1 MCDEKQQRITTRIV
15 VDIATGAE
23 LEHEWYWYSGHVDRL
38 CGASSQ
44 QTQIEA
50 SQAAFYD
57 TLTSEYKTVF
67 GQNQAI
73 LGTLTKSLEP
83 ILAGG
88 INQQGFSP
96 AELANLNNIAV
107 NQTGQNYANA
117 KSAISNQQGAE
128 GGGNSYIP
136 SGAKEE
142 LQSQLATSAVQ
153 QESSN
158 EQQIQSQNYATGR
171 ENYLGALSGLS
182 NVAGQYNPTGFA
194 NSATGAGGA
203 AASTADAITQ
213 ANNSWLSVV
222 SGVAGAAGTAYAGR

>member
-1 MCDEKQQRITTRIV
+1 M
-15 VDIATGAE
+15 
-23 LEHEWYWYSGHVDRL
+23 

-44 QTQIEA
+44 QTSIEA
-50 SQAAFYD
+50 AQANFYN

-67 GQNQAI
+67 GENQAI
-73 LGTLTKSLEP
+73 LGSLTSSLEP
-83 ILAGG
+83 ILQAG

-96 AELANLNNIAV
+96 EELANLNEIAV

-117 KSAISNQQGAE
+117 KAAVSNAQAAE
-128 GGGNSYIP
+128 GGGNQYIP
-136 SGAKEE
+136 SGAKNEQQ
-142 LQSQLATSAVQ
+142 LQLAESAAQ

-171 ENYLGALSGLS
+171 ENYLAALSGLS
-182 NVAGQYNPTGFA
+182 SVAGQYNPAGFA
-194 NSATGAGGA
+194 NAATGAGSA

-222 SGVAGAAGTAYAGR
+222 SGGLGAAATAYAGRNG